1 MFIEQKWKM
10 NIKILDLRSTKADK
24 GLSKASEVGDGECW
38 VVFFFIVIFF
48 IYGL

>member
-1 MFIEQKWKM
+1 M

-38 VVFFFIVIFF
+38 VVFFFIVIFSKNKF
-48 IYGL
+48 SVYCCQV